1 MKGEKGH
8 RSTLKTELKED
19 KMRKPITIFV
29 GLLLVLCFVGFGYS
43 ADVKKGIHV
52 GNAGAFTGDAA
63 APCAEIYNSAQIAV
77 DEWNAKGGIQSV
89 KIEQIMG
96 DDAMDP
102 AQGVNVAHKFV
113 ADERMYGVVGPPMSH
128 IAQATLKIYGAADLA
143 TITTAASKPNLT
155 EQGYKHFFR
164 VNARNDAHGWN
175 CALFIK
181 KRLGASRVAIINEKV
196 AYSENLSKETIKGL
210 KKLGITDIKQE
221 TIVGGAKDYSA
232 VLTKVKAFK
241 PDVIFFI
248 ATTAPDNAIGVRQTK
263 ELGIDTIF
271 FGSEGARDKKDYI
284 QAAEGAAE
292 GSYVYH
298 FGPDIYAIPAAAEYV
313 KKYETTYGS
322 LSGFGPPAYEAMNIL
337 LTAID
342 QAAADGD
349 ISRQEVVEYL
359 HKIKGYNGILGFP
372 VSFDQKGDLEG
383 GATYFFQVNGN
394 DFKQVAV
401 MTGK

>member
-1 MKGEKGH
+1 MKKGLMIVL
-8 RSTLKTELKED
+8 SLVL
-19 KMRKPITIFV
+19 IFGIV
-29 GLLLVLCFVGFGYS
+29 GLGHS

-63 APCAEIYNSAQIAV
+63 APCMEIYNSSQIAV
-77 DEWNAKGGIQSV
+77 DEWNAKGGIQGV
-89 KIEQIMG
+89 EIKHIMG

-113 ADERMYGVVGPPMSH
+113 ADELMYGVVGPPMSH
-128 IAQATLKIYGAADLA
+128 IAQATLKIYGTADLA

-181 KRLGASRVAIINEKV
+181 KRLGANRVAIINEKV

-263 ELGIDTIF
+263 ELGFDTIF
-271 FGSEGARDKKDYI
+271 FGSEGARDQKDYI
-284 QAAEGAAE
+284 QAAEGAAD

-342 QAAADGD
+342 QAAADGN
-349 ISRQEVVEYL
+349 ISRKEVMEYL
-359 HKIKGYNGILGFP
+359 HKIEGYNGILGFP

-383 GATYFFQVNGN
+383 VATYFFQVKGN

>member
-1 MKGEKGH
+1 MKN
-8 RSTLKTELKED
+8 
-19 KMRKPITIFV
+19 TIIAV
-29 GLLLVLCFVGFGYS
+29 CALLLVFGLTGPGHS
-43 ADVKKGIHV
+43 ADVKKGIRI

-63 APCAEIYNSAQIAV
+63 APCMEIFNSAQIAV
-77 DEWNAKGGIQSV
+77 DEWNAKGGVQGV

-113 ADERMYGVVGPPMSH
+113 ADKLIYGVIGPPMSH
-128 IAQATLKIYGAADLA
+128 IAQATIKIYGAADLA
-143 TITTAASKPNLT
+143 QITTSASKPNLT

-181 KRLGASRVAIINEKV
+181 KQLKAERVAIVNEKV
-196 AYSENLSKETIKGL
+196 AYCENLAKETIKGL
-210 KKLGITDIKQE
+210 KKLGITEIKQE

-284 QAAEGAAE
+284 QATEGAAE

-298 FGPDIYAIPAAAEYV
+298 FAPDIYAIPAASGYV
-313 KKYETTYGS
+313 KAYETKYGS
-322 LSGFGPPAYEAMNIL
+322 LSGFGPTAYEAMNIL

-342 QAAADGD
+342 KAAANGD
-349 ISRQEVVEYL
+349 ITRKEVVKYL
-359 HKIKGYNGILGFP
+359 HETKNYNGILGFP
-372 VSFDQKGDLEG
+372 ITFDDKGDLKG
-383 GATYFFQVNGN
+383 GATYFFKVAGK
-394 DFKQVAV
+394 DFKQIAV

>member
-1 MKGEKGH
+1 
-8 RSTLKTELKED
+8 
-19 KMRKPITIFV
+19 MRKSTAIIV
-29 GLLLVLCFVGFGYS
+29 SVLLVIGLVGIGYG

-77 DEWNAKGGIQSV
+77 DEWNAKGGIQGV
-89 KIEQIMG
+89 KIEHIMG

-102 AQGVNVAHKFV
+102 AQGVNVAHKFA
-113 ADERMYGVVGPPMSH
+113 ADNLMYGVVGPPMSH
-128 IAQATLKIYGAADLA
+128 IAQATLKIYGSADLA
-143 TITTAASKPNLT
+143 TITTAASKPDLT

-181 KRLGASRVAIINEKV
+181 KRLGAKRVAIVNEKV
-196 AYSENLSKETIKGL
+196 AYCENLSKETIKGL
-210 KKLGITDIKQE
+210 NKLGITDIKQE

-232 VLTKVKAFK
+232 VLTKVKGFK

-248 ATTAPDNAIGVRQTK
+248 ATTAPDNAIGARQTK
-263 ELGIDTIF
+263 DLGINAIF

-284 QAAEGAAE
+284 QATEGAAD

-298 FGPDIYAIPAAAEYV
+298 FAPDIFAIPAAADYIN
-313 KKYETTYGS
+313 KYESAYGS

-349 ISRQEVVEYL
+349 ISRKEVVENL

-372 VSFDQKGDLEG
+372 VTFDEKGDLEG
-383 GATYFFQVNGN
+383 GATYFFQVKGN
-394 DFKQVAV
+394 DFQQVAV